1 MHIRGNLFSLIYDF
15 FRYFWNLFYRILI
28 FLGFNRQVR
37 TLKRYAHSN
46 YNTTANIYA
55 HLDSSSMEQSGI
67 AISNILSIKNEK
79 EVVA

>member
-1 MHIRGNLFSLIYDF
+1 MTFFHIFETLS
-15 FRYFWNLFYRILI
+15 YRILI
-28 FLGFNRQVR
+28 FLWFNQQVR
-37 TLKRYAHSN
+37 NLKRYAHSN